1 MTWEKVGKC
10 GVDSGQLI
18 IIDPCYISDYPE
30 FHNDKGWD
38 RYCKMLSP
46 ESNDGK
52 PVDNGFD
59 QILQV
64 ESGIPKQLNKNP
76 DGYEQLGWMKGN
88 WGEGVISSTGMGD
101 GTYPVYA
108 DIDHDGRIMALK
120 IDFMNDDD
128 EDDEYDED
136 EEEDEDDDDDEDDE
150 DETQYSVNFR
160 EILEDD

>member
-108 DIDHDGRIMALK
+108 CLLYTSPSPRD
-120 IDFMNDDD
+120 
-128 EDDEYDED
+128 
-136 EEEDEDDDDDEDDE
+136 
-150 DETQYSVNFR
+150 
-160 EILEDD
+160 